1 MLPPCDPTSPVP
13 AAEPDRRAGDPA
25 HTETG
30 TKSPASADPIS
41 SGVMDGAY
49 SLVAWPPPRLDGWL
63 RKLQDQLG
71 VSGFGV
77 PHINLRAPF
86 QTELS
91 RRELIERFRD
101 VLDGASSFEV
111 SIKGFKRY
119 KGVIFL
125 ECETSARMLYLHL
138 MALSVGPS
146 TRSPYDGESYAPHLT
161 LALGVL
167 PWAEDDLWE
176 RVTTLELPLTHFQV
190 SALSLTI
197 EEKGEFLE
205 LHTFPLTDPAAGT
218 PPPHQA
224 DQPEA
229 DPPG

>member
-1 MLPPCDPTSPVP
+1 MPASDPSPLSLP
-13 AAEPDRRAGDPA
+13 AGPSCPDPA
-25 HTETG
+25 N
-30 TKSPASADPIS
+30 
-41 SGVMDGAY
+41 SGVTDGSY

-63 RKLQDQLG
+63 RRLQEQLG

-86 QTELS
+86 RTELS

-111 SIKGFKRY
+111 TVKGFKRY
-119 KGVIFL
+119 KSVIFL

-167 PWAEDDLWE
+167 PWAEEDLWE
-176 RVTTLELPLTHFQV
+176 RVEAMELPLTRFQV

-197 EEKGEFLE
+197 EEKGEFVE
-205 LHTFPLTDPAAGT
+205 LHTYPLTDPEAPEPGEVSSPTESAG
-218 PPPHQA
+218 
-224 DQPEA
+224 
-229 DPPG
+229 

>member
-1 MLPPCDPTSPVP
+1 MAAMLPSASEHDQ
-13 AAEPDRRAGDPA
+13 
-25 HTETG
+25 
-30 TKSPASADPIS
+30 PASAGRPGQTPPRVDPAD
-41 SGVMDGAY
+41 SGVMDGSY
-49 SLVAWPPPRLDGWL
+49 SLVAWPPSKLDGWL
-63 RKLQDQLG
+63 RRVQEELG

-86 QTELS
+86 RTELS
-91 RRELIERFRD
+91 RQEVIARFRD

-111 SIKGFKRY
+111 TIKGFKRY
-119 KGVIFL
+119 KSVIFL

-167 PWAEDDLWE
+167 PWAEDDLWA
-176 RVTTLELPLTHFQV
+176 RVEAIELPLNRFRV

-205 LHTFPLTDPAAGT
+205 LHTFPLADPGEGA
-218 PPPHQA
+218 
-224 DQPEA
+224 PEA
-229 DPPG
+229 PAPEGLS